1 VTTITAPLL
10 ARAEQSADVGEL
22 TLEQRL
28 GGAWQELHDHG
39 AAACPV
45 CGDRV
50 TLAGDAGRCDR
61 CGSEL
66 R

>member
-1 VTTITAPLL
+1 MTTLTAPLC
-10 ARAEQSADVGEL
+10 ARAEQPADVGEL
-22 TLEQRL
+22 TLGQRL
-28 GGAWQELHDHG
+28 AGAWQELHAHG

-50 TLAGDAGRCDR
+50 TPAGDAGRCDR